1 MNFLGG
7 ADASGWDRP
16 IESLVE
22 LVGQQLD
29 DGTPQ
34 AN

>member
-7 ADASGWDRP
+7 ADASGGWDRP

-22 LVGQQLD
+22 LVGEQLD
-29 DGTPQ
+29 DTVVR
-34 AN
+34 